1 MKHEAFLTPK
11 KSGNEKIE
19 KNISI
24 QGGEKQKQEWG
35 VLTDKM
41 GVTRP
46 TRVARPTRPTR
57 ALRKPLYN

>member
-46 TRVARPTRPTR
+46 TRPTK
-57 ALRKPLYN
+57 ALRHTRSTSRLAEM